1 MALLFND
8 SWILNPTDKT
18 LKYYFCKV
26 VREDLFLIAV
36 KKESIKEGTRRKDKD
51 NPNTTP
57 PLLQI
62 SILQVTSAEEEEGLL
77 L

>member
-1 MALLFND
+1 M
-8 SWILNPTDKT
+8 
-18 LKYYFCKV
+18 
-26 VREDLFLIAV
+26 VREDLFLVAV